1 MEKRNTAYTVHQV
14 ATLAGVSVRTLHHY
28 DQIKLLRPSS
38 RTAAGYR
45 LYGETDLL
53 RLQQILFFR
62 ELDFPLGEIQRI
74 LDDPGCDQVKALE
87 SHRRM
92 LHERADRLALLLST
106 VDKTIQKLTED
117 TMTLTDADLYEGFS
131 QEQIERY
138 KREVKERYDPKLVAE
153 SDRRVRKMSKT
164 QWQAVGEDGKAVTR
178 RMAEFMDRDPGD
190 PEVQETIARH
200 HAWIENFYP
209 ASAEV
214 YSGLGQLYVEH
225 PEFRAYYEAYAPNLA
240 DFMQAAMNYYAEHT
254 LGG

>member
-1 MEKRNTAYTVHQV
+1 
-14 ATLAGVSVRTLHHY
+14 
-28 DQIKLLRPSS
+28 
-38 RTAAGYR
+38 
-45 LYGETDLL
+45 
-53 RLQQILFFR
+53 
-62 ELDFPLGEIQRI
+62 
-74 LDDPGCDQVKALE
+74 
-87 SHRRM
+87 
-92 LHERADRLALLLST
+92 
-106 VDKTIQKLTED
+106 
-117 TMTLTDADLYEGFS
+117 MTLTDAELYEGFS

-178 RMAEFMDRDPGD
+178 RMAELMDRDPGD
-190 PEVQETIARH
+190 SEVQETIAQH

-225 PEFRAYYEAYAPNLA
+225 PEFRAYYEAYAPDLA